1 MRALAESLQEYVL
14 SSENFLL
21 NITPQLRRGYDLDI
35 RRGSKITRLQLL
47 LTADSADSTASSTVA
62 LFLLLISA
70 MVLCSGMVY
79 RKWSCAS
86 SMPSPRDNQLKS
98 Q

>member
-1 MRALAESLQEYVL
+1 MPLNPPETWIFRCLSKLKTIAPKALLGGWVG
-14 SSENFLL
+14 F
-21 NITPQLRRGYDLDI
+21 
-35 RRGSKITRLQLL
+35 L

-70 MVLCSGMVY
+70 MVLCSGLVY